1 MNPRS
6 ALRVGTL
13 LAAIVLTI
21 LALDQWWQEREA
33 TQPLSWQP
41 EYQAILWAPLRN
53 GSLTL
58 GDLSAVLGEG
68 QLWMISADGEPR
80 LVSRHSLEAERQVWG
95 VTASIALDQ
104 QQTASLVQARGWRAD
119 IPDQP
124 VGADLGRA
132 LTGYPVERLSLIPEQ
147 PLKLERIIATF
158 GQPDWQMPVEQGQAW
173 IYARQGVVVAVGEER
188 AHSIMFGLR
197 AE

>member
-1 MNPRS
+1 MNPRL

-41 EYQAILWAPLRN
+41 EYQARLWAPLRN

-68 QLWMISADGEPR
+68 RLWMISADGEPR
-80 LVSRHSLEAERQVWG
+80 LVSRHSLEAERQPWE
-95 VTASIALDQ
+95 VTASIALDP

-119 IPDQP
+119 MPDQP
-124 VGADLGRA
+124 VGTDIGRA
-132 LTGYPVERLSLIPEQ
+132 LADYPVERLSLIPEQ
-147 PLKLERIIATF
+147 PLKLVRIIATF

-173 IYARQGVVVAVGEER
+173 IYARQGVVVAVGEEQ
-188 AHSIMFGLR
+188 AHSVMFGLR

>member
-1 MNPRS
+1 MNPRL

-41 EYQAILWAPLRN
+41 EYQASLWAPLRN

-68 QLWMISADGEPR
+68 RLWMISADGEPR
-80 LVSRHSLEAERQVWG
+80 LVSRHSLEAERQPWE
-95 VTASIALDQ
+95 VTASIALDP

-119 IPDQP
+119 MPDQP
-124 VGADLGRA
+124 VGTDIGRA
-132 LTGYPVERLSLIPEQ
+132 LADYPVERLSLIPEQ
-147 PLKLERIIATF
+147 PLKLVRIIATF

-173 IYARQGVVVAVGEER
+173 IYAREGVVVAVGEEQ